1 MPTWCAFVGRLSP
14 LLPPVSRN
22 SWPTS
27 SAGERRWP
35 PSTKFSCGP
44 TRARHKPPP
53 APPRQMCQLH
63 PPHLSP
69 SENTLPNTSWRDF
82 KGGTSSGKTLGREV
96 GWSLQVWVVELGRKK
111 KKKKKLKKPAVAV
124 ICRDVTSF
132 SFLVLM
138 ENLKECVHTQGNSYK
153 VTRAWLHFIYGGPC
167 SYKAGCCLQV
177 STSRFVTSHTFWINY
192 FLSYCQ
198 LQND

>member
-111 KKKKKLKKPAVAV
+111 KKKKKTQE
-124 ICRDVTSF
+124 TSSGCNLQRRHFLFF
-132 SFLVLM
+132 SGSDGESERMRSHPRELL
-138 ENLKECVHTQGNSYK
+138 QGYESLTAFYIWW
-153 VTRAWLHFIYGGPC
+153 TLFIQG
-167 SYKAGCCLQV
+167 
-177 STSRFVTSHTFWINY
+177 RM
-192 FLSYCQ
+192 LSSS
-198 LQND
+198 